1 MIRDIFEKILFM
13 GSQAVPVIVI
23 VFVLR
28 ILLYRFHKKY
38 LYFLWLLV
46 AVRLVVP
53 VSITSPM
60 SMFCLFESIPMPG
73 QSTVVTEKEQLSEV
87 PAGRTTIKEKPTSG
101 NEKQTE
107 RIKSDATGDFF
118 VTNAGNNSDW
128 ENIWQIFLYVWLA
141 GMAVFLV
148 WNFFS
153 FIQMQRRTK
162 KAVRLEDN
170 IWE

>member
-23 VFVLR
+23 VFALR

-60 SMFCLFESIPMPG
+60 SMFRLFESIPMPG

-107 RIKSDATGDFF
+107 RIKSDATGGFF

-128 ENIWQIFLYVWLA
+128 EIFGRFSYMYGLREWQFFWCGIFSRSYKCKDERK
-141 GMAVFLV
+141 
-148 WNFFS
+148 
-153 FIQMQRRTK
+153 RRCG
-162 KAVRLEDN
+162 
-170 IWE
+170 

>member
-23 VFVLR
+23 VFALR

-60 SMFCLFESIPMPG
+60 SMFRLFESIPMPG
-73 QSTVVTEKEQLSEV
+73 QSTVVTGERAIVGS
-87 PAGRTTIKEKPTSG
+87 TSRQDDH
-101 NEKQTE
+101 K
-107 RIKSDATGDFF
+107 R
-118 VTNAGNNSDW
+118 
-128 ENIWQIFLYVWLA
+128 
-141 GMAVFLV
+141 
-148 WNFFS
+148 
-153 FIQMQRRTK
+153 
-162 KAVRLEDN
+162 KAD
-170 IWE
+170 IGK

>member
-23 VFVLR
+23 VFALR

-60 SMFCLFESIPMPG
+60 SYGERAIVG
-73 QSTVVTEKEQLSEV
+73 STSRQDDHK
-87 PAGRTTIKEKPTSG
+87 R
-101 NEKQTE
+101 
-107 RIKSDATGDFF
+107 
-118 VTNAGNNSDW
+118 
-128 ENIWQIFLYVWLA
+128 
-141 GMAVFLV
+141 
-148 WNFFS
+148 
-153 FIQMQRRTK
+153 
-162 KAVRLEDN
+162 KAD
-170 IWE
+170 IGK

>member
-73 QSTVVTEKEQLSEV
+73 QE
-87 PAGRTTIKEKPTSG
+87 G
-101 NEKQTE
+101 
-107 RIKSDATGDFF
+107 
-118 VTNAGNNSDW
+118 
-128 ENIWQIFLYVWLA
+128 
-141 GMAVFLV
+141 
-148 WNFFS
+148 
-153 FIQMQRRTK
+153 
-162 KAVRLEDN
+162 
-170 IWE
+170 

>member
-23 VFVLR
+23 VFALR

-60 SMFCLFESIPMPG
+60 SMFRLFESIPMPG

-107 RIKSDATGDFF
+107 RIK
-118 VTNAGNNSDW
+118 
-128 ENIWQIFLYVWLA
+128 
-141 GMAVFLV
+141 
-148 WNFFS
+148 
-153 FIQMQRRTK
+153 
-162 KAVRLEDN
+162 
-170 IWE
+170 